1 MRRAAFL
8 EALIAALALTV
19 AASAALAKQEPYAP
33 VIDPADFVRVVNN
46 PYFPLTPGM
55 TMIYEG
61 VTKDGFEHVE
71 DFVTHRT
78 KRIRGVRC
86 TEVQDRV
93 WLDGELIEETFD
105 WYAQDV
111 YGNVWYFGEF
121 STEFEGGIPVSH
133 EGSWEAGVDGAFP
146 GIIMLAYPE
155 VGDTYRQE
163 FYEGVAEDMARVH
176 SLDESVCVAYGCF
189 DNVLVTKEWTPL
201 EPGFTEYKYY
211 APGVGLIL
219 EVGLHGGQGSVG
231 LVDIV
236 TE

>member
-1 MRRAAFL
+1 VTRLILLA
-8 EALIAALALTV
+8 ALIAVLGLSLAGSV
-19 AASAALAKQEPYAP
+19 GLAGGKPYAP
-33 VIDPADFVRVVNN
+33 VIDPANFVRGVDN
-46 PYFPLTPGM
+46 PYFPLTPG
-55 TMIYEG
+55 TTHIYEG
-61 VTKDGFEHVE
+61 QTADGFERVE

-78 KRIRGVRC
+78 KRILGIRC
-86 TEVQDRV
+86 TEVRNRA

-121 STEFEGGIPVSH
+121 STEFEGGIPISN
-133 EGSWEAGVDGAFP
+133 EGSWEAGVDGAQP
-146 GIIMLAYPE
+146 GIIMLANPQ

-176 SLDESVCVAYGCF
+176 SLGESVCVAYGCF
-189 DNVLVTKEWTPL
+189 DDVLVTKEWTPL
-201 EPGFTEYKYY
+201 EPGHIEYKYY

-219 EVGLHGGQGSVG
+219 EVGRHGGQDSIG

-236 TE
+236 PD